1 MGRRLWQAQ
10 AGIAEFHLRR
20 LAYHKYDDDQNQ
32 AKTYSMECDFV
43 IYFCYAKQCAGLGDR
58 SIVILMQGRP
68 GVKVC
73 PKDFPGI
80 FLEEIK
86 HQQRGSGL

>member
-1 MGRRLWQAQ
+1 
-10 AGIAEFHLRR
+10 
-20 LAYHKYDDDQNQ
+20 
-32 AKTYSMECDFV
+32 MECDFV